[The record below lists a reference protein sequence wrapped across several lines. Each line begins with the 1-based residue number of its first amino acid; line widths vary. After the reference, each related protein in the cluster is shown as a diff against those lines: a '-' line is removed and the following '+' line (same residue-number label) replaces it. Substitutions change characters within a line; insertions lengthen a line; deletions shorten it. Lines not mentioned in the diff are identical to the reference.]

1 MQKLQIMLL
10 HILNLK
16 IAKSLTS
23 FFSKN
28 LSYFY
33 ISIPY
38 NSCYLFFLRLN
49 IIFNSIKKNYFY

>member
-23 FFSKN
+23 FYSKN

>member
-38 NSCYLFFLRLN
+38 NSCYLFFLRLK